1 MLCQRYYWQC
11 TDSLGVTTNAN
22 NAYRTPVTM
31 PVPMRTAPTLASG
44 ASFTVGAGS
53 AGTPL
58 IFIGTGSPATVT
70 AVWIYNSATNWTTG
84 QAVSLNAGFT
94 SEL

>member
-1 MLCQRYYWQC
+1 
-11 TDSLGVTTNAN
+11 
-22 NAYRTPVTM
+22 
-31 PVPMRTAPTLASG
+31 MRAAPTLVSG
-44 ASFTVGAGS
+44 ATFTVGSGS

-70 AVWIYNSATNWTTG
+70 AVWVYNSASNWSTG
-84 QAVSLNAGFT
+84 VAVSLNAGFT